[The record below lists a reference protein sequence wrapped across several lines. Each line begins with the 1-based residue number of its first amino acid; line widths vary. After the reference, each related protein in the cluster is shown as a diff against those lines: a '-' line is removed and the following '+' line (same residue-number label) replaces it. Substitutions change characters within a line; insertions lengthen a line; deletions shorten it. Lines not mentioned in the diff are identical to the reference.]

1 MTPDERIIKWIEGI
15 RSSLAAQAREKGLLP
30 PTDKWDPVDIAR
42 RLDKKIEQKRYAG
55 QVKDAEKNRDDWVQR
70 NINSVLNVARGGDAS
85 ADVKAARRA
94 SIEKQVDPFVQ
105 NIQKVLE
112 TLKPYAKA
120 AGGNIQDAL
129 QGKAP
134 RSFTGPGPGPGPAF
148 GDIGGHG
155 SNTAPTTG
163 LIAAEWTDPGAQ
175 KAQANEAILNMISQR
190 GSPADKAIL
199 SGLDWNRLF
208 QTMAGMPGAH
218 MQHPYGG
225 GSFLTD
231 FAISG
236 EKVAAARSAA
246 ALEEEKLRSK
256 ERIAGASKTLKPSA
270 ELSKLYATVGSAQTG
285 LKNIDEIKK
294 LLSDK
299 LSGLGAAGTAADGIN
314 AFVDA
319 LNIPLPEGMKEDL
332 NAGKKLNLIVDHLR
346 STLIEMRIFGRE
358 ANRQEIA
365 MIKRMIPDSGI
376 FRSKN
381 HLLNAFTRIGNM
393 LSRKQREAA
402 GQLKY
407 YGAPPYANMVN
418 TRQPWTRS

>member
-1 MTPDERIIKWIEGI
+1 
-15 RSSLAAQAREKGLLP
+15 
-30 PTDKWDPVDIAR
+30 
-42 RLDKKIEQKRYAG
+42 
-55 QVKDAEKNRDDWVQR
+55 
-70 NINSVLNVARGGDAS
+70 
-85 ADVKAARRA
+85 
-94 SIEKQVDPFVQ
+94 
-105 NIQKVLE
+105 
-112 TLKPYAKA
+112 
-120 AGGNIQDAL
+120 
-129 QGKAP
+129 
-134 RSFTGPGPGPGPAF
+134 
-148 GDIGGHG
+148 
-155 SNTAPTTG
+155 
-163 LIAAEWTDPGAQ
+163 
-175 KAQANEAILNMISQR
+175 
-190 GSPADKAIL
+190 
-199 SGLDWNRLF
+199 
-208 QTMAGMPGAH
+208 MAGMPGAH

-236 EKVAAARSAA
+236 EKVAAARATA

>member
-1 MTPDERIIKWIEGI
+1 MGEELGVTAVAIPEKH
-15 RSSLAAQAREKGLLP
+15 RSGEDYPEWAKGPLARYAAQAGMYTKPLLAQGADNIRKAF
-30 PTDKWDPVDIAR
+30 TTVGEQPVSASPAIAP
-42 RLDKKIEQKRYAG
+42 
-55 QVKDAEKNRDDWVQR
+55 
-70 NINSVLNVARGGDAS
+70 NVSLLS
-85 ADVKAARRA
+85 ADV
-94 SIEKQVDPFVQ
+94 
-105 NIQKVLE
+105 
-112 TLKPYAKA
+112 
-120 AGGNIQDAL
+120 
-129 QGKAP
+129 
-134 RSFTGPGPGPGPAF
+134 
-148 GDIGGHG
+148 G
-155 SNTAPTTG
+155 SN
-163 LIAAEWTDPGAQ
+163 
-175 KAQANEAILNMISQR
+175 AQAQAQTRERALEPILNMISQR
-190 GSPADKAIL
+190 GSPADKGIL
-199 SGLDWNRLF
+199 SGAFDWPRLF
-208 QTMAGMPGAH
+208 QVMAGMPGAH
-218 MQHPYGG
+218 MQNPYGG
-225 GSFLTD
+225 GNALTD

-236 EKVAAARSAA
+236 QNVAAARSAA

-256 ERIAGASKTLKPSA
+256 ERAAGSKTLKPSA

-285 LKNIDEIKK
+285 LENIDEIKE

-299 LSGLGAAGTAADGIN
+299 LSGLGAVGTAADGIN

-346 STLIEMRIFGRE
+346 TTLIESRIFGRE
-358 ANRQEIA
+358 ANKQEIA

-407 YGAPPYANMVN
+407 YGAPPYANIVN